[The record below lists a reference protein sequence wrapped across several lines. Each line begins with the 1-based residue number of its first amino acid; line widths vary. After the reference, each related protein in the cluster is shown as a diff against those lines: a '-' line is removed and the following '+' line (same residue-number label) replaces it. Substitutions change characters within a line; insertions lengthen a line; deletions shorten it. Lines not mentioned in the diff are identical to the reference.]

1 MDESI
6 LATALIIYGLILRL
20 SLVEGDAALVFEL
33 QRDTADGVSVHLKQ
47 LRDLLLRHL
56 KNLVH
61 IYDVQP
67 YIII

>member
-33 QRDTADGVSVHLKQ
+33 QRDTADGVSVQLK
-47 LRDLLLRHL
+47 HS
-56 KNLVH
+56 
-61 IYDVQP
+61 
-67 YIII
+67 